1 MLAVYFFTLVT
12 FGRVVLLTALALS
25 FEQSVRVF
33 RNTNDTVVKA
43 KAAFIGIWSFLA
55 AVSYATV
62 IATSQATLN
71 GWQQPVIIYGVASVI
86 TGWVWLSVERTIW
99 QPDAVKQ
106 IEKLREALPPHVTG
120 EIDDSA

>member
-1 MLAVYFFTLVT
+1 MLSVSFFTIVT

-25 FEQSVRVF
+25 FEQSLRVF
-33 RNTNDTVVKA
+33 RNTKDPVVRA
-43 KAAFIGIWSFLA
+43 KAAFVGIWSFLA
-55 AVSYATV
+55 GGSYATV

-106 IEKLREALPPHVTG
+106 IEKLREALPPHVIGRTH
-120 EIDDSA
+120 DRT